1 MIHIQLKQG
10 KEQSLQRFHPW
21 IFSGAIQKM
30 DGTPQEGDVVEVT
43 DALGSF
49 LAVGHYQIGTIAVRV
64 LSFEPVAIDQAF
76 YDMRISEAFELRKKL
91 GLVGND
97 HTNAYRLI
105 HGEGDRLPG
114 LVIDMYNGTAVV
126 QMHSVGMYV
135 QRALIEE
142 ALRKVLGNNIK
153 AIYNKSEGTLPYKAG
168 LDPHN
173 TYVWGTA
180 PEEMVALENGLK
192 FAPDWERGQKTGFF
206 VDQRE
211 NRALIERY
219 SKDRKVLNMF
229 CYTGGFSMYAMR
241 GGAKLVHSVDSS
253 ERAIEL
259 TRDNVKI
266 NFGDDPRH
274 DAFAEDAFKFMQN
287 ATEDYDLVILDPPA
301 FAKHYNVLGN
311 ALKGYKRL
319 NTKALEMI
327 KPGGILFTFSCS
339 QVVTKEIFRTMV
351 FSSAAKAG
359 RKVSVLHQLSQPADH
374 PVDIFHP
381 EGEYLK
387 GLVLHVL

>member
-30 DGTPQEGDVVEVT
+30 DGKPQEGDVVEVT

-64 LSFEPVAIDQAF
+64 LSFEPIAIDQSF

-91 GLVGND
+91 GLVGNGE
-97 HTNAYRLI
+97 TNAYRLI

-142 ALRKVLGNNIK
+142 ALRKVLGDNIK
-153 AIYNKSEGTLPYKAG
+153 AIYNKSEGTLPFKAG
-168 LDPHN
+168 LEPHN
-173 TYVWGTA
+173 AYVWGTA
-180 PEEMVALENGLK
+180 PQEMIALENGLK
-192 FAPDWERGQKTGFF
+192 FAPDWEHGQKTGFF

-259 TRDNVKI
+259 TRDNIKI

-287 ATEDYDLVILDPPA
+287 AKEDYDLVILDPPA

-311 ALKGYKRL
+311 ALKGYRRL

>member
-76 YDMRISEAFELRKKL
+76 YNQRISEAFEMRKKL
-91 GLVGND
+91 GLIGNPE
-97 HTNAYRLI
+97 TNAFRLI

-135 QRALIEE
+135 QRSLIEE
-142 ALRKVLGNNIK
+142 ALKTVLGENIK
-153 AIYNKSEGTLPYKAG
+153 SIYNKSEGTLPFKAG
-168 LDPHN
+168 LEPHN
-173 TYVWGTA
+173 SYVWGTA

-192 FAPDWERGQKTGFF
+192 FAPDWEHGQKTGFF

-259 TRDNVKI
+259 TRDNVRI
-266 NFGDDPRH
+266 NFGDDARH

-287 ATEDYDLVILDPPA
+287 AKEDYDLVILDPPA

-311 ALKGYKRL
+311 ALKGYRRL

>member
-49 LAVGHYQIGTIAVRV
+49 LAIGHYQIGTIAVRV
-64 LSFEPVAIDQAF
+64 LSFEPVAIDQTF
-76 YDMRISEAFELRKKL
+76 YNQRISEAFEMRRKL
-91 GLVGND
+91 GLIGNPQ
-97 HTNAYRLI
+97 TNAFRLI

-142 ALRKVLGNNIK
+142 ALKTVLGDNIK
-153 AIYNKSEGTLPYKAG
+153 AIYNKSEGTLPFKAG
-168 LDPHN
+168 LEPHN
-173 TYVWGTA
+173 SYVWGTA

-192 FAPDWERGQKTGFF
+192 FAPDWEHGQKTGFF

-259 TRDNVKI
+259 TRDNVRI
-266 NFGDDPRH
+266 NFGEDSRH

-287 ATEDYDLVILDPPA
+287 AKEDYDLVILDPPA

-311 ALKGYKRL
+311 ALKGYRRL

>member
-49 LAVGHYQIGTIAVRV
+49 LAIGHYQIGTIAVRV

-76 YDMRISEAFELRKKL
+76 YNQRISEAFEMRRKL
-91 GLVGND
+91 GLIGNPQ
-97 HTNAYRLI
+97 TNAFRLI

-142 ALRKVLGNNIK
+142 ALKTVLGDNIK
-153 AIYNKSEGTLPYKAG
+153 AIYNKSEGTLPFKAG
-168 LDPHN
+168 LEPHN
-173 TYVWGTA
+173 SYVWGTA

-192 FAPDWERGQKTGFF
+192 FAPDWEHGQKTGFF

-259 TRDNVKI
+259 TRDNVRI
-266 NFGDDPRH
+266 NFGEDSRH

-287 ATEDYDLVILDPPA
+287 AKEDYDLVILDPPA

-311 ALKGYKRL
+311 ALKGYRRL

>member
-173 TYVWGTA
+173 AYVWGTA

-266 NFGDDPRH
+266 NFGDDARH

>member
-49 LAVGHYQIGTIAVRV
+49 LAIGHYQIGTIAVRV

-76 YDMRISEAFELRKKL
+76 YNQRISEAFEMRKKL
-91 GLVGND
+91 GLIGNPQ
-97 HTNAYRLI
+97 TNAFRLI

-142 ALRKVLGNNIK
+142 ALKTVLGENIK
-153 AIYNKSEGTLPYKAG
+153 AIYNKSEGTLPFKAG
-168 LDPHN
+168 LEPHN
-173 TYVWGTA
+173 AYVWGTA

-192 FAPDWERGQKTGFF
+192 FAPDWEHGQKTGFF

-259 TRDNVKI
+259 TRENVRI
-266 NFGDDPRH
+266 NFGEDTRH

-287 ATEDYDLVILDPPA
+287 AKEDYDLVILDPPA

-311 ALKGYKRL
+311 ALKGYRRL

>member
-64 LSFEPVAIDQAF
+64 LSFEPVTIDQAF

-173 TYVWGTA
+173 AYVWGTA

>member
-30 DGTPQEGDVVEVT
+30 DGKPQEGDVVEVT

-64 LSFEPVAIDQAF
+64 LSFEPVAIDQDF
-76 YDMRISEAFELRKKL
+76 YNQRISEAFELRRKL

-135 QRALIEE
+135 QRTLIEE
-142 ALRKVLGNNIK
+142 ALKSVLGENIK
-153 AIYNKSEGTLPYKAG
+153 AIYNKSEGTLPFKAG
-168 LDPHN
+168 LEPHN
-173 TYVWGTA
+173 AYVWGSA
-180 PEEMVALENGLK
+180 PQEMVALENGLK
-192 FAPDWERGQKTGFF
+192 FAPDWEHGQKTGFF

-259 TRDNVKI
+259 TRDNIKI
-266 NFGDDPRH
+266 NFGDDARH

-311 ALKGYKRL
+311 ALKGYRRL